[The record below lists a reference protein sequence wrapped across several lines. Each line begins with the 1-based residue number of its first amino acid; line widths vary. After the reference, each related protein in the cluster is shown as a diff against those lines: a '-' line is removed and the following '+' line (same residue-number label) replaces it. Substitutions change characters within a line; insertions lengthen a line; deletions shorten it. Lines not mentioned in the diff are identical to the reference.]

1 MSLRS
6 WPNSPGLRR
15 YKAIQ
20 YVLIFDISIW
30 LKLFY
35 RVLLL
40 EKDLQLRIKTAKRMW
55 LSLIF
60 ENNHVAEMYGFR
72 NCWKYLW
79 YSEFLIFF
87 SYILSYFLF
96 FFFFGLD
103 FFFFSKNSHL
113 FFFLFGFFICFLFWC
128 FIFFSILGL
137 GSLLNLSDLHF
148 EDPSWLFLFPL
159 WKGSLQENSSP
170 NIHSILASFRS
181 FRIFSSRF

>member
-20 YVLIFDISIW
+20 YVLIFDFSIW

-96 FFFFGLD
+96 FFFLGSI
-103 FFFFSKNSHL
+103 FFFSQKILICFSSFLDFLFAFCFGVL
-113 FFFLFGFFICFLFWC
+113 FFSPYWGLVAYLTFPTFTLKILPDCSFFLSGKAHFKK
-128 FIFFSILGL
+128 ILL
-137 GSLLNLSDLHF
+137 
-148 EDPSWLFLFPL
+148 
-159 WKGSLQENSSP
+159 
-170 NIHSILASFRS
+170 
-181 FRIFSSRF
+181 RIFTLF